1 MKLMIIGHARH
12 GKDTVAEQLQKRY
25 RMKFVSSSVWCA
37 ENIMMSAFLKKAK
50 ATPDKS
56 RSSGC
61 AEFPYGSVKECF
73 EDRVN
78 HREFWHKTIAEYC
91 EADLPRVG
99 LQILDANDI
108 YVGCRNFREFEA
120 LKACAAFDFSIWVD
134 ASKRLPPEDERS
146 MGLFPWQADYILD
159 NNGTIEQ
166 MAKGLN
172 RLMTTLR
179 TKGRR

>member
-12 GKDTVAEQLQKRY
+12 GKDTVAELLAKQY
-25 RMKFVSSSVWCA
+25 RMKFVSSSWWCA
-37 ENIMMSAFLKKAK
+37 ENVMMPAFKNSPNRPVTGRPRAGVELFGY
-50 ATPDKS
+50 D
-56 RSSGC
+56 
-61 AEFPYGSVKECF
+61 SVKECF
-73 EDRVN
+73 EDRHN

-91 EADLPRVG
+91 EQDLPRMG

-146 MGLFPWQADYILD
+146 MGLSPWQADYILD

-166 MAKGLN
+166 TARGLN

-179 TKGRR
+179 TRGRR